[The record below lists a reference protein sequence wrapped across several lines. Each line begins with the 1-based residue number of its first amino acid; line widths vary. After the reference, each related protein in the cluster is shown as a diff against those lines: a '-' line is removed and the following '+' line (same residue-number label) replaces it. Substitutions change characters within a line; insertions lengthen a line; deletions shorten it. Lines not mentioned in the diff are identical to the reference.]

1 MPYAQN
7 THDFFYLKSINISS
21 NIRYNGTGG
30 LWSVN
35 GQRGVVLMKQRVQ
48 VVIMAA
54 GEGTRM
60 KSKLP
65 KVLHQV
71 CGRSILD
78 YVLDAADCISDSKP
92 IVVIGSGSDLVR
104 THIGDRCSFAYQA
117 ERLGTGHAV
126 MMAAPLLDRAREYT
140 VVLAGDTPLITGQTI
155 SKMLDYTLEKGFDTV
170 AISAIVPDPSGYGRM
185 LREPDGS
192 FKAIVEHKD
201 ASEEDK
207 RVTEVNASMFCF
219 KTDALLSTLDKLD
232 QDNAQNEYYLTDVLT
247 ILKGQGKR
255 LGIYAM
261 DDYSEMLG
269 VNNRVQLAEADAIMR
284 KRINEG
290 HMLEGVTIVDPANT
304 YIGPLVELG
313 KDTIIYPNNYIEGK
327 TKIAEAC
334 IIYPGNRIKDT
345 SIGKQATIQASVIL
359 GGQIKEKDK
368 IGPFAYIDPGR

>member
-201 ASEEDK
+201 ASEEEK

>member
-170 AISAIVPDPSGYGRM
+170 ALSAIVPDPSGYGRM

-201 ASEEDK
+201 ASEEEK

>member
-30 LWSVN
+30 LWSAN

-201 ASEEDK
+201 ASEEEK

>member
-1 MPYAQN
+1 VPYAQN

-201 ASEEDK
+201 ASEEEK

>member
-104 THIGDRCSFAYQA
+104 THIGGRCSFAYQA

-201 ASEEDK
+201 ASEEEK

-232 QDNAQNEYYLTDVLT
+232 KDNAQNEYYLTDVLT

>member
-140 VVLAGDTPLITGQTI
+140 IVLAGDTPLITGQTI

-201 ASEEDK
+201 ASEEEK

>member
-126 MMAAPLLDRAREYT
+126 MMAAPLLDSAREYT

-201 ASEEDK
+201 ASEEEK

>member
-78 YVLDAADCISDSKP
+78 YVLDVADCISDSKP

-201 ASEEDK
+201 ASEEEK

>member
-201 ASEEDK
+201 ASEEEK

-359 GGQIKEKDK
+359 GGQIKEKGK

>member
-201 ASEEDK
+201 ASEEEK

-269 VNNRVQLAEADAIMR
+269 VNNRVQLAEADAIMC

>member
-1 MPYAQN
+1 
-7 THDFFYLKSINISS
+7 
-21 NIRYNGTGG
+21 
-30 LWSVN
+30 
-35 GQRGVVLMKQRVQ
+35 
-48 VVIMAA
+48 
-54 GEGTRM
+54 
-60 KSKLP
+60 
-65 KVLHQV
+65 
-71 CGRSILD
+71 
-78 YVLDAADCISDSKP
+78 
-92 IVVIGSGSDLVR
+92 
-104 THIGDRCSFAYQA
+104 
-117 ERLGTGHAV
+117 
-126 MMAAPLLDRAREYT
+126 
-140 VVLAGDTPLITGQTI
+140 
-155 SKMLDYTLEKGFDTV
+155 MLDYTLEKGFDTV

-201 ASEEDK
+201 ASEEEK

>member
-92 IVVIGSGSDLVR
+92 IVVIGSGSDLVK

-201 ASEEDK
+201 ASEEEK